1 LPTWFDHVE
10 HRWPK
15 LMMPGVVIVF
25 YLYVNIQRNVTYTGD
40 IYYYI
45 TTKFEYAKPDSCL
58 AAYGGVVLQ
67 QFEFIKVC
75 LGKDSN
81 ERYS

>member
-1 LPTWFDHVE
+1 
-10 HRWPK
+10 
-15 LMMPGVVIVF
+15 MMRGVVIVF

-45 TTKFEYAKPDSCL
+45 TTKFEYAKPDSCP